1 VVSFISADGEK
12 VVVVALARSKWVEGF
27 FQSIRVCS
35 SVLLGV
41 IVFVNIGND

>member
-1 VVSFISADGEK
+1 MSFISADGEK
-12 VVVVALARSKWVEGF
+12 VVVVLARSKWVEGF

-41 IVFVNIGND
+41 IVVVNIGND